1 MFMAVRRRWGG
12 EKKKERESGK
22 GGIHPQQGKRGGEV
36 FPFYRELYFD
46 KANKVFCGKSKGR
59 AYNII

>member
-22 GGIHPQQGKRGGEV
+22 GGIHPQQGKRGAKYS
-36 FPFYRELYFD
+36 PFTVSYILIKLIKFFVE
-46 KANKVFCGKSKGR
+46 KVKEER
-59 AYNII
+59 II